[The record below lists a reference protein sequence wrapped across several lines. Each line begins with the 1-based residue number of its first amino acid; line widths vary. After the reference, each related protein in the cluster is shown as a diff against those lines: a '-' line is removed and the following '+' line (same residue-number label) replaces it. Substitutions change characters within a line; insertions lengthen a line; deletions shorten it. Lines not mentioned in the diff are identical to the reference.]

1 MHETKNLV
9 SNKKRQIN
17 KWDGASEITKNF
29 KPMDFIRS
37 KENYKKLKYHLT
49 KGFYNEISKIDTN
62 FENDKVAQDIMNDIM
77 PNPEA
82 SLEKRTNKSVK
93 QKRASRKN
101 KEKEKE
107 KVEVKKQEK
116 KQQKII
122 RKNMKGETKEFIRG
136 EKKQRSKSV
145 QKPIAEQEIPVE
157 ISGDKK
163 TYNKYFCSDAQ
174 ILAKTIEK
182 IKDNT
187 GDGKLRATKGAEPEE
202 KWHIFSRKIKLLSGN
217 FLLQTIRAV
226 LKAIK
231 AINDEIDGKKIL
243 SLEERAELFQVLDE
257 NENIVD
263 FLNQDTEGANDQE
276 EGEKKEEDDMIEP
289 EEDLMIPSEHPE
301 KITNLKE
308 LETKMEDINKLL
320 AKKDLKD
327 EDRKKLEKLKS
338 LYLQQK
344 NILIENKTEIAK
356 NEIIIQK

>member
-1 MHETKNLV
+1 
-9 SNKKRQIN
+9 
-17 KWDGASEITKNF
+17 
-29 KPMDFIRS
+29 
-37 KENYKKLKYHLT
+37 
-49 KGFYNEISKIDTN
+49 
-62 FENDKVAQDIMNDIM
+62 
-77 PNPEA
+77 
-82 SLEKRTNKSVK
+82 
-93 QKRASRKN
+93 
-101 KEKEKE
+101 
-107 KVEVKKQEK
+107 
-116 KQQKII
+116 
-122 RKNMKGETKEFIRG
+122 MKGETKEFIRG

-276 EGEKKEEDDMIEP
+276 EGEKKEEENRRK
-289 EEDLMIPSEHPE
+289 EEQKKILTDSLIINNNTEDKEMVRKWINSEL
-301 KITNLKE
+301 TFQ
-308 LETKMEDINKLL
+308 TKLL
-320 AKKDLKD
+320 YRLTRDGPSIFNFHSKCDYITPTLLLVETQDQNKFGGYTTATWDMFGGIYKNASKTFLFSLNKNKKYYRKSNIKYSGDIFSGERDIGPWFGIHDLYFYGTMKD
-327 EDRKKLEKLKS
+327 CFTYKYSGQCLFLDGNGLVEQTSIDNSVPVKEVEV
-338 LYLQQK
+338 YQIIFK
-344 NILIENKTEIAK
+344 N
-356 NEIIIQK
+356 